1 MVLPPANL
9 KSEHGFSLVELLVV
23 ITIIAVVAG
32 LAMMQRG
39 NANEQFQRQNAARE
53 LKTAF
58 ERARFDSVKRRAIIS
73 TDTTDPNPD
82 KRARV
87 IIDTA
92 GFTLV
97 TDVNQNGD
105 VADAGDSVTTPF
117 PPNIAVTPRTGLS
130 LPLTVSFN
138 RRGEPDVA
146 DLQLLVCNGTCG
158 SGTGTSADAN
168 VLLVTATG
176 TVEMLPGG
184 SAINPYPTP
193 VVTVVPGGTAIRS
206 ETYIEP

>member
-1 MVLPPANL
+1 MVLPPLNL
-9 KSEHGFSLVELLVV
+9 KSQNGLSLVELLVV

-58 ERARFDSVKRRAIIS
+58 ERARFDSVKRRGDGTVPFAQVSI
-73 TDTTDPNPD
+73 TT
-82 KRARV
+82 
-87 IIDTA
+87 T

-97 TDVNQNGD
+97 TDVNQDGD
-105 VADAGDSVTTPF
+105 VTDTGDSVTTPF
-117 PPNIAVTPRTGLS
+117 PPNITVTTRTGLS

-158 SGTGTSADAN
+158 SGTGTSDAAN

-184 SAINPYPTP
+184 STIAPYPTP
-193 VVTVVPGGTAIRS
+193 VVTVVPGGTSIRS
-206 ETYIEP
+206 ETYIAP